1 MVEQY
6 LLDIKEK
13 DDMSRL
19 LCELASQT
27 HSYDFFGKR
36 NNFDHVVNVV
46 PGKNGINAVKVPM
59 DSLCIVY
66 SVGGDSKERD
76 LRKYSESVVENVFN
90 SGKRIG
96 ARVMGMADI
105 IDASR
110 TDEGLVRTVGEGL
123 RDRAIFRGVP
133 ILNGELANL
142 GKRVNCDC
150 NITGTGIGF
159 ISRNS
164 PFASKAP
171 AFEYEGVWYAVF
183 DPKGKLVI
191 VNSDGIGTKTEF
203 YERFEKYSEGVID
216 FFAMNLD
223 DCIKMG
229 ATPQVISG
237 LIEYNGSV
245 PVEDIINRAHNE
257 ALQMQ
262 LISIMQGE
270 DVKDRIKGY
279 FSSYNISGSVVSTI
293 DARRL
298 ANLPYPKAG
307 DSLIAIR
314 GKPNP
319 RSNGI
324 SAKRQVMEK
333 LFGKDWHYT
342 EAGKLFGEYLTEPST
357 VFYPVFKKLIDSG
370 LASSVYH
377 MSGGAY
383 DGKLSK
389 PLARQKLFCEV
400 GMTEQTRLFE
410 PDFREVLMAAYSLSA
425 RDSYA
430 KWPMGNEGFATS
442 SLPDSAIAMIK
453 EGNLEA
459 KVVGTI
465 ERREGT
471 YGIKLQAFNG
481 EVIDFTRSELLNL

>member
-1 MVEQY
+1 MAEQY

-27 HSYDFFGKR
+27 HSYDFFGHR
-36 NNFDHVVNVV
+36 TSFDHVVNVV
-46 PGKNGINAVKVPM
+46 PGKNGINALKVPGN
-59 DSLCIVY
+59 SLCIVY
-66 SVGGDSKERD
+66 SVGGDKGEMD

-90 SGKRIG
+90 SGRRIG

-105 IDASR
+105 IDASH

-123 RDRAIFRGVP
+123 RDRAILRGVP

-142 GKRVNCDC
+142 GRRVNCDC

-159 ISRNS
+159 ISKDS
-164 PFASKAP
+164 PFVNKVPS

-183 DPKGKLVI
+183 DPKGKLVVI
-191 VNSDGIGTKTEF
+191 NSDGIGTKTEF
-203 YERFEKYSEGVID
+203 YERFEKYSQGVID

-223 DCIKMG
+223 DCVKMG

-245 PVEDIINRAHNE
+245 PVEEIINRARHE
-257 ALQMQ
+257 ASQMQ
-262 LISIMQGE
+262 IVSIMQDE
-270 DVKDRIKGY
+270 NLKNRIKGH

-324 SAKRQVMEK
+324 TAKRQVMEK

-342 EAGKLFGEYLTEPST
+342 EAGKVFGEYLSEPST

-389 PLARQKLFCEV
+389 PLAKHGLSCEV
-400 GMTEQTRLFE
+400 GMSEETRLFE
-410 PDFREVLMAAYSLSA
+410 PDWREVLMAAYSSSV

-430 KWPMGNEGFATS
+430 KWPMGNEGFVTS

-453 EGNLEA
+453 EDNLEA
-459 KVVGTI
+459 KVVGI
-465 ERREGT
+465 LEKKKDT
-471 YGIKLQAFNG
+471 YGVVLQAFNG
-481 EVIDFTRSELLNL
+481 EIVDFTRRAA